1 MSFPLESARLC
12 MDCDTV
18 FADALCP
25 GCGSASYFPLSRWI
39 RPALEAIR
47 PAPPEPRE
55 LLSPGMKKTARN
67 ASIALAGTG
76 LAYALWRAFMSKGR
90 GADKVEEMARRSRPG
105 KPRSG

>member
-18 FADALCP
+18 FSDALCP
-25 GCGSASYFPLSRWI
+25 SCGSGSYFPLSRWVS
-39 RPALEAIR
+39 PALEEIR
-47 PAPPEPRE
+47 PKPAESRE
-55 LLSPGMKKTARN
+55 LLSPTVKKTARN
-67 ASIALAGTG
+67 ASLALAGTG

-90 GADKVEEMARRSRPG
+90 SADKVEAMARRDKPG